1 MRKHV
6 HPIFNNRTVPIFIIL
21 LAILVFIA
29 IIVKP
34 VITYTLL

>member
-1 MRKHV
+1 MENDKLKGTDFV
-6 HPIFNNRTVPIFIIL
+6 LSPAEAVE
-21 LAILVFIA
+21 